1 MANNPYVNKVVFG
14 NMTLIDTSNVTVT
27 PDKLAEGYTALD
39 ASGALITGN
48 IPSKSSSN
56 LTASGATVTA
66 PAGYYS
72 TAATKTID
80 SGSTTQNAP
89 TINSS
94 TGLVTATATV
104 TAGYQGAGTKSNTL
118 QLATQAAQT
127 ITPGTTNQ
135 TIAAGKYLTGAQ
147 TIAGDSNLVAA
158 NIAEGVTIFGVT
170 GTHSGGQ
177 SGGQIFIHDEVDPDS
192 YDMTFTVNKSL
203 VDNQNYIVYMWFR
216 ILNIYGRING
226 TLVNRNFENVA
237 LPVIIDSYGIYSEV
251 SYERLVGADEFYNIY
266 DDFTI
271 PNPYVMY
278 VELGFNDSEDS
289 STISY
294 MINRPFGTYS
304 YDPTPT
310 RVMFQ
315 IDDFDVPE
323 IYDHDDSGNF
333 NCVLCFMPISSI
345 PT

>member
-14 NMTLIDTSNVTVT
+14 NLTLIDTSGVTVT

-66 PAGYYS
+66 PAGYYP

-104 TAGYQGAGTKSNTL
+104 TAGYQGASTKSNTL
-118 QLATQAAQT
+118 QLTTQAAQT
-127 ITPGTTNQ
+127 ITPGTINQ

-147 TIAGDSNLVAA
+147 TIAGDSNLVAE

-170 GTHSGGQ
+170 GTHSGGS
-177 SGGQIFIHDEVDPDS
+177 SGTITVDLGLSPSEFYYLALPYGVTAEHYGGGGPGYGTFEEGYKFTTS
-192 YDMTFTVNKSL
+192 YYTSFSV
-203 VDNQNYIVYMWFR
+203 
-216 ILNIYGRING
+216 
-226 TLVNRNFENVA
+226 LVNSTFRGFEVFRGGASCKITNSGTI
-237 LPVIIDSYGIYSEV
+237 VIGGGSTAKRV
-251 SYERLVGADEFYNIY
+251 KV
-266 DDFTI
+266 FTI
-271 PNPYVMY
+271 TLTN
-278 VELGFNDSEDS
+278 ED
-289 STISY
+289 IALAK
-294 MINRPFGTYS
+294 M
-304 YDPTPT
+304 
-310 RVMFQ
+310 
-315 IDDFDVPE
+315 
-323 IYDHDDSGNF
+323 
-333 NCVLCFMPISSI
+333 
-345 PT
+345 